1 MQIGNDHIIG
11 AAHTS
16 YNRNFSSSNNV
27 GTSNCQTGVSHSPKS
42 TIPVDGQIMKG
53 RMTKEQPLEELK
65 EIRRQLQL
73 LDSCRQEMQFV
84 QAKYGRLHESAMN
97 TDLEAKGR

>member
-1 MQIGNDHIIG
+1 MDE
-11 AAHTS
+11 
-16 YNRNFSSSNNV
+16 
-27 GTSNCQTGVSHSPKS
+27 
-42 TIPVDGQIMKG
+42 
-53 RMTKEQPLEELK
+53 RMTKEQIVTELL
-65 EIRRQLQL
+65 RMRQQSHV

>member
-1 MQIGNDHIIG
+1 
-11 AAHTS
+11 
-16 YNRNFSSSNNV
+16 
-27 GTSNCQTGVSHSPKS
+27 
-42 TIPVDGQIMKG
+42 MKG

>member
-27 GTSNCQTGVSHSPKS
+27 GTSN
-42 TIPVDGQIMKG
+42 GQIMKG
-53 RMTKEQPLEELK
+53 RMTKEQLLEELK

-84 QAKYGRLHESAMN
+84 QAKYMRGCMSLR
-97 TDLEAKGR
+97 

>member
-1 MQIGNDHIIG
+1 
-11 AAHTS
+11 
-16 YNRNFSSSNNV
+16 
-27 GTSNCQTGVSHSPKS
+27 
-42 TIPVDGQIMKG
+42 
-53 RMTKEQPLEELK
+53 MTKEQPLEELK

-73 LDSCRQEMQFV
+73 LDSCRQEMQSV